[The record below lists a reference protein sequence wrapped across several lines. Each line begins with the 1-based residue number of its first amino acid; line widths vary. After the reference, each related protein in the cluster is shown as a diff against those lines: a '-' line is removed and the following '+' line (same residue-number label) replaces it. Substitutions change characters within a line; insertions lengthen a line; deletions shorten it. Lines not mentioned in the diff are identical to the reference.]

1 MLIALMGDTFS
12 RVQANRVLYDEK
24 ERLSAT
30 IDFEVV
36 VQLCNKKKKRLA
48 NIGVLRKP
56 EGFENNLQKWEG
68 VQTQIK
74 KMLRDLEKENHEA
87 RTRMTEKIDKLD
99 EKLGAIAKA
108 LAIH

>member
-30 IDFEVV
+30 LDFEVIV
-36 VQLCNKKKKRLA
+36 SLCNKKKSRLA

-56 EGFENNLQKWEG
+56 
-68 VQTQIK
+68 
-74 KMLRDLEKENHEA
+74 
-87 RTRMTEKIDKLD
+87 
-99 EKLGAIAKA
+99 
-108 LAIH
+108 